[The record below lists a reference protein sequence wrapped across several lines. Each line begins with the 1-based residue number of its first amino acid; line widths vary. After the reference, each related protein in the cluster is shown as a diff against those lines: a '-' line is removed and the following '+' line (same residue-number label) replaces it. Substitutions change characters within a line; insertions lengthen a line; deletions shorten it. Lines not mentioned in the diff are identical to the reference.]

1 MGIFHSK
8 KAKAEPVFQ
17 EKKIS
22 TNTTPAVT
30 PAAHTPETRSLNQVP
45 VVEVNG
51 NVLPAEEA
59 FKELPVTWL
68 AILLG
73 SIASIG
79 GFMFGYESGQ
89 ISGFLLMDDFLER
102 FGDEGIFSSARQ
114 GTIVGLLCI
123 GTLIGC
129 LVSGWLCDRIGRRYT
144 ISSSAFFYII
154 GVVIEITSQNSWVQF
169 AMGRFTAGLGIGAL
183 STSVPMYQS
192 ESVPKNI
199 RGAMVSSYQL
209 LITLGIWT
217 AYMINWGT
225 SAAFTNSAQWR
236 IPNGISALWAI
247 ILGLAILAMPE
258 SPRFAYRIGHE
269 EEARKTMGR
278 LSGIDPYSPIVDHEI
293 AEIEE
298 KLQAERA
305 DGDHP
310 LSEIFTGP
318 RMLYRTLLGMT
329 LQAGQ
334 QLTGANFFFYYGTTI
349 FRSTG
354 IDNSYITQIIL
365 GSVNVGATILGLWIV
380 KNCGRRKSLMYGA
393 AAMFICFM
401 VYAFLGRFSIG
412 ADPMDFPT
420 QGKILIVFT
429 CLFIVAFA
437 TTWGPLVWAVVGELY
452 PARYR
457 APCMALATAS
467 NWLFNFLISF
477 FTPFITAKIGYLYGL
492 VFGFCCFALFWI
504 VYFFMIESKDR
515 SLEEID
521 TMYVL
526 HVNPRTSASW
536 DPKSLGQDGLTGV
549 GTDGM
554 HLKAGGKDFK
564 KTETGGA
571 GLMVHDET
579 RFPTSAS
586 SSPNTAPVA
595 SAQNGAM
602 MGAISAQQAR
612 RM

>member
-1 MGIFHSK
+1 MGFFTK
-8 KAKAEPVFQ
+8 KQADANPIIH
-17 EKKIS
+17 EKLS
-22 TNTTPAVT
+22 TNTTPAET
-30 PAAHTPETRSLNQVP
+30 PAAHTPENRSLHNSIHNAP
-45 VVEVNG
+45 ETDANG
-51 NVLPAEEA
+51 NVVPTEEA

-89 ISGFLLMDDFLER
+89 ISGFLAMTDFLDR
-102 FGDEGIFSSARQ
+102 FGENGAFSAARQ

-154 GVVIEITSQNSWVQF
+154 GVVIEITSDTQWVQF
-169 AMGRFTAGLGIGAL
+169 AMGRFAAGLGIGAL

-199 RGAMVSSYQL
+199 RGATVSSYQL

-217 AYMINWGT
+217 AYMVNFGT
-225 SAAFTNSAQWR
+225 ESAYSDSAQWR
-236 IPNGISALWAI
+236 IPNGFSALWAI
-247 ILGLAILAMPE
+247 ILGIAILAMPE
-258 SPRFAYRIGHE
+258 SPRFAYRMGRE

-278 LSGIDPYSPIVDHEI
+278 LSGIDPYSPLIDHEI

-305 DGDHP
+305 GGDHP

-349 FRSTG
+349 FKSTG
-354 IDNSYITQIIL
+354 ISNSYVTSIIL
-365 GSVNVGATILGLWIV
+365 GSVNVGATIGGLWIV
-380 KNCGRRKSLMYGA
+380 KNCGRRKSLMAGA
-393 AAMFICFM
+393 AAMFLCFM
-401 VYAFLGRFSIG
+401 IYAFVGHFGLDAS
-412 ADPMDFPT
+412 DPMSTPT
-420 QGKILIVFT
+420 EGKVLIVFT

-477 FTPFITAKIGYLYGL
+477 FTTFITNKIDYFYGL
-492 VFGFCCFALFWI
+492 VFGVCCFALFWI
-504 VYFFMIESKDR
+504 VYFFMIETKDR

-526 HVNPRTSASW
+526 HVNPITSASW
-536 DPKSLGQDGLTGV
+536 DPKSLGKDGLAGV

-554 HLKAGGKDFK
+554 HLKSGGKDFK

-579 RFPTSAS
+579 RFPTTAAS
-586 SSPNTAPVA
+586 GAENEQRVAPATATV
-595 SAQNGAM
+595 
-602 MGAISAQQAR
+602 
-612 RM
+612 